1 MNFKNVLLVLLLGF
15 TIQASAQVNCNC
27 SADYAPVCAVDSSGL
42 YLEFPN
48 TCWANCL
55 GFTVVT
61 DTTLCD
67 NINPWGNCGCIISD
81 STTFVCAEDSLGNV
95 FPVPNVCF
103 AACWG
108 LTVVTD
114 STLCGNWGECVCPEI
129 FDPVCVQ
136 DSLGNYF
143 EAPNACVAA
152 CWGLTIVTDSTL
164 CDNSGGCV
172 CPEIYAPVCAQDSL
186 GNYFEAPNACYAAC
200 WGLTIV
206 TDSTLCDNNG
216 GCVCPEIYD
225 PVCAQDS
232 LGNYFEAPN
241 ACFAACWGLTIV
253 SDSILCDI
261 NTGDCGCVITD
272 SLYICA
278 QDSLGNIF
286 SVPNACF
293 ATCWGLTA
301 VENGDCNSNPW
312 EDCDCEFNE
321 NEPFI
326 CAVDSLGHPCYV
338 PNACFAT
345 CWGLTLTNDS
355 ICNVIDIDPEIDFG
369 AINCIDSISINENTT
384 FQEALL
390 LISQSCGLELPEC
403 ILNAPLFTT
412 DSAFFAYI
420 VTNCDGDFGFN
431 GNTSGSNVMN
441 LYNIIRNNR
450 LTSTGDIKAYH
461 SEMILSANP
470 VQDNLMYSIQVKTTI
485 NATISLLNINGQTI
499 FKENINLA
507 PGKQS
512 FNKDVTGLKTGVYFL
527 NLATGE
533 EQQTLKVVIIE

>member
-1 MNFKNVLLVLLLGF
+1 MNFKNLLLVLLLGY
-15 TIQASAQVNCNC
+15 TMQAKSQAECFC
-27 SADYAPVCAVDSSGL
+27 SLDYSPVCAVDSSGV
-42 YLEFPN
+42 YAEFPN
-48 TCWANCL
+48 ACWASCFN
-55 GFTVVT
+55 FTVVT

-67 NINPWGNCGCIISD
+67 NVNQWGNCNCIVLD
-81 STTFVCAEDSLGNV
+81 STSYVCAQDSLGNV
-95 FPVPNVCF
+95 FSV
-103 AACWG
+103 
-108 LTVVTD
+108 
-114 STLCGNWGECVCPEI
+114 
-129 FDPVCVQ
+129 
-136 DSLGNYF
+136 
-143 EAPNACVAA
+143 PNACFAA

-164 CDNSGGCV
+164 CNNIGCI
-172 CPEIYAPVCAQDSL
+172 CPLIYDPVCAQDTQ
-186 GNYFEAPNACYAAC
+186 GNYFQVSNACFAAC

-286 SVPNACF
+286 SVPNACY
-293 ATCWGLTA
+293 AICWGLTV
-301 VENGDCNSNPW
+301 VENGECNTNPW

-338 PNACFAT
+338 PNACFAA

-369 AINCIDSISINENTT
+369 ALICIDSISINENTT

-420 VTNCDGDFGFN
+420 VTNCEGDFGFN

-461 SEMILSANP
+461 SEIILSANP
-470 VQDNLMYSIQVKTTI
+470 VQDNLMYSIQVKTEV

-499 FKENINLA
+499 FKDNINLV

-512 FNKDVTGLKTGVYFL
+512 FNKDVTGLKTGVYLL